1 MALTDAQAAKV
12 QTDRERIAAQR
23 EDSVRDASAKEAA
36 ARASLAKALYGEGL
50 DAFAEDAKNQT
61 DRFKSANDAIARFRT
76 GVATSNIR
84 EIVPALVKMR
94 ELAITGPVEAGKI
107 GEPNRI
113 VLSTVDQTVASNP
126 ELSSGGNTVARNK
139 AAWRTFY
146 QNMGSEAGGNWTAT
160 TQYMNEKYGPDPLAE
175 EELGAGLIVNRRALQ
190 DKLAAEKR
198 TLENIQATQVAFS
211 DLSEEAEEIVHT
223 GQPIDD
229 ALMQKWQAQLQ
240 KALPGTPDYI
250 RHLEERV
257 KSEETDYKPGGSI
270 DNIRDPALR
279 AKAERA
285 FGLAE
290 NMVAGEAGKASAP
303 DVRLAG
309 WVAKPNAR
317 WWAQENGFKVGQ
329 VVPVTSEEE
338 KEALLKKHSDAT
350 LTKYGVYL
358 PGPDDEKAAR
368 MALRQR
374 RGNPRKNVFRA
385 AGIGR
390 GAGTDQGRTKELVE
404 IRLAGPAGTPAVRAE
419 AVGTYAEGAK
429 STTLVRLSD
438 GSYIA
443 SPDGTTWSPLDAAAA
458 SKIVAQRG
466 VEMEPVPEGT
476 DVDIPEAYKAPEG
489 RAREVVRGV
498 VVSPVYGDPTGSR
511 RVRTEDGRERLI
523 KAEEIDTVT
532 SLAGGQRRTTAA
544 EVVGRIAD
552 AGIHKK
558 GQRIA
563 PVDED
568 GEVPTYD
575 PKHSGPAKKAG
586 LDRRAE
592 TERVTPDIRDVPE
605 QRDAGGREPIRPV
618 TAARPRD
625 VAAPVEGNLGGPLTP
640 PKPEPPAPETAKRK
654 LLTKVA
660 RPDMPVASP
669 AGEDVGKAER
679 LSPPPA
685 KPAAAPLVFEDE
697 VVPKPTAPAATTTS
711 VPTASTA
718 RKKLFAGK

>member
-50 DAFAEDAKNQT
+50 DAYAEDAKVQA
-61 DRFKSANDAIARFRT
+61 DRFDSMNRAIAGFKE
-76 GVATSNIR
+76 GVAEKSIQT
-84 EIVPALVKMR
+84 IVPALERMR
-94 ELAITGPVEAGKI
+94 ELAHTLPVKAADI
-107 GEPNRI
+107 GEPNRF
-113 VLSTVDQTVASNP
+113 VLKEVDLAINNAP
-126 ELSSGGNTVARNK
+126 ELDQGGKEARNR
-139 AAWRTFY
+139 AAWKTFY
-146 QNMGSEAGGNWTAT
+146 RMMGPEAGGNWTAT
-160 TQYMNEKYGPDPLAE
+160 VEYMERTYGKDVSPDEDLTPAE
-175 EELGAGLIVNRRALQ
+175 IVRRRSIQ
-190 DKLAAEKR
+190 DKLAAEQR
-198 TLENIQATQVAFS
+198 MLENIQATHAAFN
-211 DLSEEAEEIVHT
+211 DLSEEAEEIVKS

-240 KALPGTPDYI
+240 RALPGTPDYI
-250 RHLEERV
+250 RFLEERV
-257 KSEETDYKPGGSI
+257 KSEQQAYKPGGSI

-309 WVAKPNAR
+309 WIAKPNAR

-329 VVPVTSEEE
+329 VVPIESEEE
-338 KEALLKKHSDAT
+338 KEALLKKHSDAV
-350 LTKYGVYL
+350 LTKYGLYL

-374 RGNPRKNVFRA
+374 RGDPRKNVFRA

-419 AVGTYAEGAK
+419 AYGVYADEETGKQTA
-429 STTLVRLSD
+429 LVRRSD
-438 GSYIA
+438 GVYLA
-443 SPDGTTWSPLDAAAA
+443 SGDGGATWAPLDPTAA
-458 SKIVAQRG
+458 SKLVAQRG
-466 VEMEPVPEGT
+466 VEMEPIPDGDEIDVPGAE
-476 DVDIPEAYKAPEG
+476 YKAPEG
-489 RAREVVRGV
+489 AAREVVRGV
-498 VVSPVYGDPTGSR
+498 VVSPIYGDPTGSR

-532 SLAGGQRRTTAA
+532 SLVGGQRRTTAA
-544 EVVGRIAD
+544 EVVGRVAD
-552 AGIHKK
+552 AGIFKK
-558 GQRIA
+558 NQAAA
-563 PVDED
+563 PENDA
-568 GEVPTYD
+568 GESLTYD
-575 PKHSGPAKKAG
+575 KAHSGPAKKAD
-586 LDRRAE
+586 LAERAGR
-592 TERVTPDIRDVPE
+592 ERVTADVRDVPE
-605 QRDAGGREPIRPV
+605 QVDAGGRPTIRPV

-625 VAAPVEGNLGGPLTP
+625 VADPVTDNLGGPLT
-640 PKPEPPAPETAKRK
+640 PPAPETAKRK
-654 LLTKVA
+654 ILTKVA
-660 RPDMPVASP
+660 RPDMPVANP